1 MTEEDPLTAVA
12 EIKRSQ
18 SSLELLSNTAAWQN
32 VIEKQQQQQHSSGQ
46 RTTHSPS
53 LARVSPAEQ
62 ILKAH
67 SFTGAATGEHG
78 LSLEEGSVPYSPSL
92 SSQTDPGLPLN
103 YNSYMNGSHSSVSLI
118 SSSSSGNLQ
127 ANLPDF
133 GSSSWHRSLNPSIT
147 MHAAFTPP
155 RSNLR
160 APRQH
165 TAAAESTLA
174 PTRSLPQQ
182 QQQQQQQQQHDAHGA
197 VQFAQSRPGSSD
209 EGEWSWGA
217 SMDSMHSTEGPI
229 KFTDELAAL
238 RAENEKLK
246 TKLLEKED
254 VITNLTHEKEDLQ
267 TRVDE
272 LRQLPTGKISQIPI
286 E

>member
-32 VIEKQQQQQHSSGQ
+32 VIEKQQHSSGQ

-67 SFTGAATGEHG
+67 SFTGATSGEHG
-78 LSLEEGSVPYSPSL
+78 LSLEEGAAPYSPSL
-92 SSQTDPGLPLN
+92 SSQPDPGLSLN

-182 QQQQQQQQQHDAHGA
+182 QQHDAHGA

-217 SMDSMHSTEGPI
+217 SMDSVHSTEGPI

-246 TKLLEKED
+246 TKLLEKDD

>member
-1 MTEEDPLTAVA
+1 MAEEDPLTAVA

-32 VIEKQQQQQHSSGQ
+32 VIEKQQHSG
-46 RTTHSPS
+46 RTHSPS
-53 LARVSPAEQ
+53 LARVSPSEQ
-62 ILKAH
+62 ILKAN
-67 SFTGAATGEHG
+67 SFALAGDSRGKDAG
-78 LSLEEGSVPYSPSL
+78 LSPEEGPAGYSPSIN
-92 SSQTDPGLPLN
+92 SHSDAGLPL
-103 YNSYMNGSHSSVSLI
+103 SYMNGRESSASLI
-118 SSSSSGNLQ
+118 SASSSGNLQ
-127 ANLPDF
+127 TNLPDF
-133 GSSSWHRSLNPSIT
+133 GSSWQRQLNPS

-160 APRQH
+160 APRQN
-165 TAAAESTLA
+165 ANSAAESTLA
-174 PTRSLPQQ
+174 PTRSV
-182 QQQQQQQQQHDAHGA
+182 QQHDSHGA

-217 SMDSMHSTEGPI
+217 SMDSVHSTEGPA
-229 KFTDELAAL
+229 KFADELEAL

-246 TKLLEKED
+246 TALTEKD
-254 VITNLTHEKEDLQ
+254 QVIASLTDEKKDLQ